1 MKKFGIVVVLT
12 VMFILLLASCSV
24 KDPVIVQTPGAS
36 SENSYS
42 PKEDSGENA
51 DPSHSA
57 SAELDPSEKPSE
69 GSSKAPSVEDK
80 KLTVVGKNVE
90 IIQGQEISYGEL
102 VTITNAVGECSLNID
117 SSAVQIAIPG
127 VYTVSYTVTD
137 GEGNTAQCTVQVTV
151 KEAPDTTA
159 PIVLGTDFQIT
170 IGEGVSYKKQ
180 IEVSDDKDPAPTI
193 VVDNSAVD
201 LEKVG
206 SYPVV
211 YTVTDK
217 SGNTTTLT
225 LYLTIVEK
233 EYNWTETEKYVY
245 GKAEEVLDRITNDSM
260 SDLDV
265 AYAIYRWTKNN
276 IGYWGSSDK
285 TDWIKAASDAFKS
298 GYGDCFS
305 FFAVSK
311 ALLTVAEID
320 THDMQKD
327 RVSDKVTRHY
337 WLLVNV
343 GDGWYHFDTT
353 RFRYENS
360 NFFMLTNEEIWSWDN
375 KYYPGTHTYITEGV
389 PEIATKSIQDR
400 VNYNSSTLKK

>member
-1 MKKFGIVVVLT
+1 ML
-12 VMFILLLASCSV
+12 ILLIASCSE
-24 KDPVIVQTPGAS
+24 KNPVVVQTPGNSNES
-36 SENSYS
+36 SPVIE
-42 PKEDSGENA
+42 EDSGENVA
-51 DPSHSA
+51 SNPSDSMQESSA
-57 SAELDPSEKPSE
+57 T
-69 GSSKAPSVEDK
+69 PSVDEE
-80 KLTVVGKNVE
+80 KLTVVGKNIE
-90 IIQGQEISYGEL
+90 IIQGQEVSYNEL
-102 VTITNAVGECSLNID
+102 ITVTNAVGEYSVNID
-117 SSAVQIAIPG
+117 SSAVQNSTPG

-137 GEGNTAQCTVQVTV
+137 EAGNTAQCTVQVTV
-151 KEAPDTTA
+151 KEAPDTIPPT
-159 PIVLGTDFQIT
+159 VLGTDFQIT
-170 IGEGVSYKKQ
+170 IGDGVSYKKQ
-180 IEVSDDKDPAPTI
+180 IEVSDDKDPTPAI
-193 VVDNSAVD
+193 SVDNSAVD
-201 LEKVG
+201 LEKPG
-206 SYPVV
+206 TYPVV

-217 SGNTTTLT
+217 SGNSTVLT

-245 GKAEEVLDRITNDSM
+245 GEAEKILDRITTDSM

-285 TDWIKAASDAFKS
+285 TDWIKAAHDALKS
-298 GYGDCFS
+298 GVSDCFG

-320 THDMQKD
+320 THDMEKD

-360 NFFMLTNEEIWSWDN
+360 NFFMLTNEEIWAWDN

-389 PEIATKSIQDR
+389 PEVATKSIQDR
-400 VNYNSSTLKK
+400 VDYNSSTLKK

>member
-1 MKKFGIVVVLT
+1 MKKYGIFVILT
-12 VMFILLLASCSV
+12 VMLILLIASCSE
-24 KDPVIVQTPGAS
+24 KNPVVVQTPGNSNES
-36 SENSYS
+36 SPVIE
-42 PKEDSGENA
+42 EDSGENVA
-51 DPSHSA
+51 SNPSDSMQESSA
-57 SAELDPSEKPSE
+57 T
-69 GSSKAPSVEDK
+69 PSVDEE
-80 KLTVVGKNVE
+80 KLTVVGKNIE
-90 IIQGQEISYGEL
+90 IIQGQEVSYNEL
-102 VTITNAVGECSLNID
+102 ITVTNAVGEYSVNID
-117 SSAVQIAIPG
+117 SSAVQNSTPG

-137 GEGNTAQCTVQVTV
+137 EAGNTAQCTVQVTV
-151 KEAPDTTA
+151 KEAPDTIPPT
-159 PIVLGTDFQIT
+159 VLGTDFQIT
-170 IGEGVSYKKQ
+170 IGDGVSYKKQ
-180 IEVSDDKDPAPTI
+180 IEVSDDKDPAPAI
-193 VVDNSAVD
+193 SVDNSAVD
-201 LEKVG
+201 LEKPG
-206 SYPVV
+206 TYPVV

-217 SGNTTTLT
+217 SGNSTVLT

-245 GKAEEVLDRITNDSM
+245 GEAEKILDRITTDSM

-285 TDWIKAASDAFKS
+285 TDWIKAAHDALKS
-298 GYGDCFS
+298 GVSDCFG

-320 THDMQKD
+320 THDMEKD

-360 NFFMLTNEEIWSWDN
+360 NFFMLTNEEIWAWDN

-389 PEIATKSIQDR
+389 PEVATKSIQDR
-400 VNYNSSTLKK
+400 VDYNSSTLKK

>member
-1 MKKFGIVVVLT
+1 MKKYGIFVILT
-12 VMFILLLASCSV
+12 VMLILLIASCSE
-24 KDPVIVQTPGAS
+24 KNPVVVQTPGNSNES
-36 SENSYS
+36 SPVIE
-42 PKEDSGENA
+42 EDSGENVA
-51 DPSHSA
+51 SNPSDSMQESSA
-57 SAELDPSEKPSE
+57 T
-69 GSSKAPSVEDK
+69 PSVDEE
-80 KLTVVGKNVE
+80 KLTVVGKNIE
-90 IIQGQEISYGEL
+90 IIQGQEVSYNEL
-102 VTITNAVGECSLNID
+102 ITVTNAVGEYSVNID
-117 SSAVQIAIPG
+117 SSAVQNSTPG

-137 GEGNTAQCTVQVTV
+137 EAGNTAQCTVQVTV
-151 KEAPDTTA
+151 KEAPDTIPPT
-159 PIVLGTDFQIT
+159 VLGTDFQIT
-170 IGEGVSYKKQ
+170 IGDGVSYKKQ
-180 IEVSDDKDPAPTI
+180 IEVSDDKDPAPAI
-193 VVDNSAVD
+193 SVDNSAVD
-201 LEKVG
+201 LEKPG
-206 SYPVV
+206 TYPVV

-217 SGNTTTLT
+217 SGNSTVLT

-245 GKAEEVLDRITNDSM
+245 GEAEKILERITTDSM

-285 TDWIKAASDAFKS
+285 TDWIKAAHDALKS
-298 GYGDCFS
+298 GVSDCFG

-320 THDMQKD
+320 THDMEKD

-360 NFFMLTNEEIWSWDN
+360 NFFMLTNEEIWAWDN

-389 PEIATKSIQDR
+389 PEVATKSIQDR
-400 VNYNSSTLKK
+400 VDYNSSTLKK